1 MTKLTVAY
9 IPEHFSTPLFF
20 ARDQG
25 FYAERNLEV
34 EFVPVIEGSGRLI
47 NLLNEGAIDIAVGLT
62 EAFVADI
69 AKGNDKYSVVGTYVE
84 SPLCWAIS
92 TGKDRD
98 FANASDLAGKAIGV
112 SRIGSGSYVMSY
124 VLGMQLSFPVPY
136 FSDFPIL
143 HNFQNLRDA
152 VNQKYTNENGQKVD
166 ADAFMWEHF
175 TSKKYYDSGEIKRIG
190 EIYTPW
196 PSWVVTVNQKVLDAR
211 KADIQGFLAA
221 VKKGIAYFL
230 QNPEAAVDHIL
241 TNLNYS
247 AEDAREWL
255 KTVKFNE
262 QIGLKE
268 IEWDRVVKNTAS
280 VLKVAG
286 VLTGS
291 EDEIDSS
298 LKAQITSVLE

>member
-1 MTKLTVAY
+1 MAKLTVAY

-34 EFVPVIEGSGRLI
+34 EFVPVVEGSGRLI

-98 FANASDLAGKAIGV
+98 LNSASDLAGKKIGV
-112 SRIGSGSYVMSY
+112 SRIGSGSYIMSF
-124 VLGMQLSFPVPY
+124 VLGMQQKFPVPY
-136 FSDFPIL
+136 FSGFPIL

-152 VNQKYTNENGQKVD
+152 VNQKYTNENGQKED

-190 EIYTPW
+190 EIFTPW
-196 PSWVVTVNQKVLDAR
+196 PSWVVTVNQKVLDER
-211 KADIQGFLAA
+211 KADIQGFLAS

-230 QNPEAAVDHIL
+230 QNPEAAVEHIL
-241 TNLNYS
+241 THLNYS

-255 KTVKFNE
+255 KTVQFNE

-286 VLTGS
+286 VLTDS
-291 EDEIDSS
+291 DEKIESS
-298 LKAQITSVLE
+298 LKAQITSILE

>member
-1 MTKLTVAY
+1 MAKLTVAY

-98 FANASDLAGKAIGV
+98 FSNTSDLAGKAIGV

-124 VLGMQLSFPVPY
+124 VLGMQLKFPVPY
-136 FSDFPIL
+136 FREFPIL

-152 VNQKYTNENGQKVD
+152 VNQKYTNENGQQVD

-255 KTVKFNE
+255 KTVEFNE

-268 IEWDRVVKNTAS
+268 IEWDRAVKNTAS